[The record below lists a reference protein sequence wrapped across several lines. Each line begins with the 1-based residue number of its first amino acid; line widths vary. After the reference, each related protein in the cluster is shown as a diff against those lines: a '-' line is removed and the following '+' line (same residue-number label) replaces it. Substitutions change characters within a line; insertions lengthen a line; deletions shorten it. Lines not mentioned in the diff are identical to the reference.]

1 MSNFSS
7 LYLNNISQYIMECF
21 PVTKEVAVA
30 RSRTCKYDH
39 LLRLFGL
46 DSAENSLTESIN
58 FIGFDIIFILV
69 LIIVIDHVF

>member
-39 LLRLFGL
+39 LLSLFGL

-69 LIIVIDHVF
+69 LTVVIAHVF